1 MLAKRNQKAL
11 QDLNIVIEYDP
22 ECNSAYIN
30 RGVLHCANG
39 RYAAAIRDFD
49 TALEID
55 GEHALSFFNRGVAYS
70 FLGDYRQAI
79 DDYNK
84 CLTLAPTSIAAL
96 RNRGLL
102 YLRDGSY
109 GLALKDLENLI
120 EAVEDTPQEHQHSDL
135 ISAIAHC
142 ELHSNRLI
150 PDAIQAFNDSIEA
163 HPDAVEAHI
172 GRGNVYLKLA
182 LRDEPMP
189 SHLVDSGKVSS
200 EIKASVSLNRSSNL
214 MSQHEKDISELN
226 LQYEGI
232 QARSNGFKYW
242 LNLAQKDFGKA
253 LKLDPYQVEA
263 RANIAFTLYVQGKF
277 RKALCV
283 YNGALKM
290 FPNHRKALEGRSL
303 VYMALKQYK
312 KAYDDITAAM
322 EDEDSN
328 AIITNI
334 LEMIRVRKAMGG
346 STVGNDTPSREDHE
360 ERRARTLKN
369 IERECDCLVT
379 RSLIRLKMES
389 GPDTSASPSL
399 ESCNDLLHAIEKGEK
414 YNVACYTAYYN
425 YGTILLRNNKI
436 SKAIEM
442 FSKCI
447 SSSPDPYY
455 LAYINRGIAYGVS
468 MEYDKAFS
476 DFDYVLKEQPSNIH
490 LLYNRAVLHKLNGNL
505 QDALSDLNC
514 AIMYSPDDAQLY
526 SERGRIYSAQN
537 KMQMAMVDFA
547 IALQLDE
554 FSV

>member
-1 MLAKRNQKAL
+1 MQFT
-11 QDLNIVIEYDP
+11 
-22 ECNSAYIN
+22 YIN

-84 CLTLAPTSIAAL
+84 CLALAPTSIAAL

-214 MSQHEKDISELN
+214 MSQHEKDIFELN

-277 RKALCV
+277 RKALSV

-334 LEMIRVRKAMGG
+334 LEMIRVRKAMG
-346 STVGNDTPSREDHE
+346 
-360 ERRARTLKN
+360 
-369 IERECDCLVT
+369 
-379 RSLIRLKMES
+379 
-389 GPDTSASPSL
+389 
-399 ESCNDLLHAIEKGEK
+399 DLL
-414 YNVACYTAYYN
+414 
-425 YGTILLRNNKI
+425 
-436 SKAIEM
+436 
-442 FSKCI
+442 
-447 SSSPDPYY
+447 
-455 LAYINRGIAYGVS
+455 
-468 MEYDKAFS
+468 
-476 DFDYVLKEQPSNIH
+476 
-490 LLYNRAVLHKLNGNL
+490 
-505 QDALSDLNC
+505 
-514 AIMYSPDDAQLY
+514 
-526 SERGRIYSAQN
+526 
-537 KMQMAMVDFA
+537 
-547 IALQLDE
+547 
-554 FSV
+554 